1 VLEKHHV
8 LRAFEVMVGQDIGL
22 LKGLSS
28 ESYWDFRNAVAGCI
42 LATDF
47 AKHAFYCEQVGPP
60 SSSFMLSA
68 EGKAAFLDHIA
79 RLRQAEAQGRVRR
92 AGPFFRVSGWGSVQ

>member
-8 LRAFEVMVGQDIGL
+8 LRAFEVMVGEDIGL

-28 ESYWDFRNAVAGCI
+28 ESYWDFRNTVAGCI

-47 AKHAFYCEQVGPP
+47 AKHSSYCEQVGPLGLR
-60 SSSFMLSA
+60 FGLGR
-68 EGKAAFLDHIA
+68 EENQRFLIT
-79 RLRQAEAQGRVRR
+79 
-92 AGPFFRVSGWGSVQ
+92 

>member
-1 VLEKHHV
+1 M

-28 ESYWDFRNAVAGCI
+28 DSYWCFRNTVAGCI

-47 AKHAFYCEQVGPP
+47 AKHSSYCKQVLSVPIERGRKI
-60 SSSFMLSA
+60 SVARILQEKSFDLKLS
-68 EGKAAFLDHIA
+68 GKEVYYTYYYI
-79 RLRQAEAQGRVRR
+79 
-92 AGPFFRVSGWGSVQ
+92 

>member
-1 VLEKHHV
+1 MLEKHHV

-28 ESYWDFRNAVAGCI
+28 DSYWNFRNAVAGCI

-47 AKHAFYCEQVGPP
+47 AKHSSYCDKVGPQP
-60 SSSFMLSA
+60 SLSLFIA
-68 EGKAAFLDHIA
+68 EGKASFLDH
-79 RLRQAEAQGRVRR
+79 LEQL
-92 AGPFFRVSGWGSVQ
+92 SSV